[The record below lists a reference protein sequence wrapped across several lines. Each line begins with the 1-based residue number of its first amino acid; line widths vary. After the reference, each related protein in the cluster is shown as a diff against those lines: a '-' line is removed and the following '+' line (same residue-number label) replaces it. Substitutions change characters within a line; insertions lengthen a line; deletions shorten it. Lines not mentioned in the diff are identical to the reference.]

1 MKVRAA
7 LIVGIVLLAAAPITS
22 AQNWQ
27 RIGTNLIG
35 YQEVPPIST
44 VGNGTFDAVISRDE
58 TELTYTLSYADME
71 ATVTQAHI
79 HFGQLSVNGG
89 ISVWLCGNAS
99 ATINPPAGTPVCP
112 PSPATVTGTVTAADV
127 VGPTG
132 QGIAATQFAE
142 LIRAIRAGATYANVH
157 TTTFP
162 GGEIRG
168 QLDAGHSH

>member
-1 MKVRAA
+1 MKARAA
-7 LIVGIVLLAAAPITS
+7 IVLGIVTLAAAPIAS
-22 AQNWQ
+22 AQNLH

-35 YQEVPPIST
+35 YQEVPAIST
-44 VGNGTFDAVISRDE
+44 VGNGTFDATISQDE
-58 TELTYTLSYADME
+58 TQLTYTLSYADME
-71 ATVTQAHI
+71 STVTQAHI

-89 ISVWLCGNAS
+89 ISIWLCGNAS

-112 PSPATVTGTVTAADV
+112 PSPATVTRTVTAADV
-127 VGPTG
+127 VGPAG

-142 LIRAIRAGATYANVH
+142 VLRAIRAGATYANVH

>member
-1 MKVRAA
+1 MKARAA
-7 LIVGIVLLAAAPITS
+7 LIVGIVLLAAAPIAP
-22 AQNWQ
+22 AQNLQ

-35 YQEVPPIST
+35 YQEVPAIST
-44 VGNGTFDAVISRDE
+44 IGNGEFDAVISHDE
-58 TELTYTLSYADME
+58 TEIRYVLSYRDME
-71 ATVTQAHI
+71 SPVTQAHI

-89 ISVWLCGNAS
+89 ISAFLCSNLP
-99 ATINPPAGTPVCP
+99 NPPPGTPACP
-112 PSPATVTGTVTAADV
+112 PTSGTVSGTITAGDV
-127 VGPTG
+127 IGPG
-132 QGIAATQFAE
+132 NQGIAPTQLAE